1 MKVPEQHQQSEQ
13 RVLPPHTPAAA
24 GPVRTPAEAALRLQR
39 MLGNRAAT
47 RLLQR
52 TETAVPTVRFSVRVT
67 RAMDARELLVEFAV
81 QSRSAEGLTRRQAEA
96 GIASGEIY
104 WVDDHGDPIPIEQ
117 GPTVSAEDVAQG
129 YKLLTRF
136 AVGVTPMSGEELEN
150 LRKEFWALDEEDEAE
165 INEQTNAEFWEQTS
179 YKVGERLDPK
189 HDANDALM
197 AQDWL
202 RLRAHIVER
211 RAEYLAQPANLRRTL
226 WEMTPPDV
234 RPFLFSEKGQAEL
247 HPKDFDTA
255 LRVAQRIAG
264 LSAAERAEYLARV
277 QGTTTDWRQFEASI
291 ELYMTERELR
301 GEVAEEREGTMT
313 ALFGLDDLYVAY
325 TEWLDALAMRGQ
337 RGGAMAIWSARRAL
351 EDAMRP
357 HGFESI
363 DEVHGFFEP
372 RIAAFEQAF
381 ETEALL
387 VADEMLD
394 RYRHVL
400 WVEKERLL
408 EPEELKMF
416 FGEVTAAGDDL
427 EPLAER
433 WPLLRDEELRDDLE
447 GVMNAPRALE
457 IVLFHI
463 SETRR
468 AIAETERNLREDPD
482 LIYGF
487 DVLFDHAMAA
497 EGVQSGSIYHR
508 IVLRRKEQIEDDE
521 RLKSIML
528 AILAV
533 AAGLLTGGGG
543 TVAVIG
549 AATAAAISA
558 YQVLEEFRRYEM
570 ESAAH
575 DAGLLSD
582 DPTVAW
588 LIVAVVGAGLDLAAA
603 AKAVR
608 SLATAARTF
617 DETGDVVRLTA
628 EYDDVMRSADADARR
643 LLQEARA
650 RVLAAAEAE
659 AQYRHAWRQV
669 LLPAHRI
676 NDVLSATGESF
687 GRLVYAV
694 YATIKYH
701 SRSLGAFLKT
711 REARALLGDLALNPS
726 AHKGE
731 LAALREGFLSALDA
745 QEKLVQHGLELGLR
759 ADELD
764 FWFATWSRSKG
775 STLEDMLRQLDEYA
789 ATGSSKYRSGRGLVT
804 DAESLKH
811 LGDSDMGVAGRG
823 GVERITARKT
833 KAGERV
839 VTVEGRLLEGFGD
852 RAKDAPNF
860 NKTSKTGGSL
870 FTAEELGL
878 KSSDWEWAH
887 LWGPGFGDEAAAGL
901 MLAPRSVNQVAQNRG
916 IEGYMRELGKR
927 ARAAGGDVRVKATAT
942 SWGNPT
948 PSGWVPPKGA
958 DFLQRADYTIT
969 LDLPGRARQEIRVTL
984 HVDEPP
990 FKGWHAETEPTN
1002 AFDLNEFF

>member
-1 MKVPEQHQQSEQ
+1 MKVPEGEREERGDAQ
-13 RVLPPHTPAAA
+13 AAVSPIA
-24 GPVRTPAEAALRLQR
+24 GRTPADAALWLQR
-39 MLGNRAAT
+39 SVGNRAAR
-47 RLLQR
+47 RLLR
-52 TETAVPTVRFSVRVT
+52 SPAVPVVHFSVAVT
-67 RAMDARELLVEFAV
+67 RVMDARELLVEFAL
-81 QSRSAEGLTRRQAEA
+81 QSRRAERLTREQVER

-104 WVDDHGDPIPIEQ
+104 WVDDEGNPIPIEQ
-117 GPTVSAEDVAQG
+117 GPTVSAEDVAKG
-129 YKLLTRF
+129 FKLLTRF
-136 AVGVTPMSGEELEN
+136 AVGVTPMSDEELEH
-150 LRKEFWALDEEDEAE
+150 RRQEFWALDEEDEAE
-165 INEQTNAEFWEQTS
+165 INAQTNAEFWEQTG
-179 YKVGERLDPK
+179 YKVGERLDPE
-189 HDANDALM
+189 HDAEDALL
-197 AQDWL
+197 AKDWL

-211 RAEYLAQPANLRRTL
+211 RAEYLAQPAELRRAL

-234 RPFLFSEKGQAEL
+234 RPFLFSEKGRAQL

-277 QGTTTDWRQFEASI
+277 QGTTTDWRRFEASI

-301 GEVAEEREGTMT
+301 GEVAGQREDTMT
-313 ALFGLDDLYVAY
+313 ALFGLDELYAAY
-325 TEWLDALAMRGQ
+325 TDWLDALAMRGH
-337 RGGAMAIWSARRAL
+337 RGSAMGIWIARRAL

-363 DEVHGFFEP
+363 DEVHEFFEP
-372 RIAAFEQAF
+372 RIAAFERAF
-381 ETEALL
+381 EKEALL
-387 VADEMLD
+387 VAGEMLD

-400 WVEKERLL
+400 WAEKERLL
-408 EPEELKMF
+408 DPDELKVF
-416 FGEVTAAGDDL
+416 FGELTAAGEDV

-433 WPLLRDEELRDDLE
+433 WPLLRDEDLRDELA

-463 SETRR
+463 SETRT
-468 AIAETERNLREDPD
+468 AIAETERNLSEDPK

-487 DVLFDHAMAA
+487 DVLFEHAMAA
-497 EGVQSGSIYHR
+497 QGVQPGSIYHR
-508 IVLRRKEQIEDDE
+508 IVLRRKERIEDDE

-533 AAGLLTGGGG
+533 AAGLLTAGGG

-549 AATAAAISA
+549 ATAAAAISFH
-558 YQVLEEFRRYEM
+558 QILEEFRRYEID
-570 ESAAH
+570 SAAH
-575 DAGLLSD
+575 DSELLSS

-588 LIVAVVGAGLDLAAA
+588 LIVAVAGAALDMAAV

-608 SLATAARTF
+608 GLAPAVRAF
-617 DETGDVVRLTA
+617 DETPDVVRLTT
-628 EYDDVMRSADADARR
+628 EYDEVVRTADADARR
-643 LLQEARA
+643 LLEEARA

-669 LLPAHRI
+669 LLPARRL

-694 YATIKYH
+694 YATVRYH
-701 SRSLGAFLKT
+701 ARSLASFLKT
-711 REARALLGDLALNPS
+711 REARELLGDLALNPS
-726 AHKGE
+726 AHTGE
-731 LAALREGFLSALDA
+731 LAALREGFRAALDA
-745 QEKLVQHGLELGLR
+745 QEQLLKHGLSLGLR

-775 STLEDMLRQLDEYA
+775 STLEDMVRQLDEYA
-789 ATGSSKYRSGRGLVT
+789 GTGSAKYRSGRGLVT
-804 DAESLKH
+804 DAESLRH

-823 GVERITARKT
+823 GVERITARET

-839 VTVEGRLLEGFGD
+839 VTVEGRLREGFAD
-852 RAKDAPNF
+852 RAREAPNF

-878 KSSDWEWAH
+878 KSADWEWAH
-887 LWGPGFGDEAAAGL
+887 LWGPGFGDEAAAGI

-958 DFLQRADYTIT
+958 DFLQRAEYRIT
-969 LDLPGRARQEIRVTL
+969 LDLPGQAKQEIRVTL

-990 FKGWHAETEPTN
+990 SQGWWPEVEPDY
-1002 AFDLNEFF
+1002 AFDLNELF